1 MRRLLVALLA
11 LSALAGLV
19 TGVGA
24 QAPAAPRPQYLPFAE
39 FVNDDSASQ
48 ISAKQAYNEVVE
60 KYNKAL
66 YDYHVTL
73 GQHDQLVDAGN
84 RATTPAEREKAR
96 ADAAPLRGQ
105 ARDPA
110 QGRHQPGRR
119 GGPGAAEGQPGRGDP
134 HALTGAP
141 AHAPPHRQIR
151 AETGPFPVS

>member
-1 MRRLLVALLA
+1 MKRLLVALLA

-24 QAPAAPRPQYLPFAE
+24 QEAAAPRPQYLPFVE
-39 FVNDDSASQ
+39 FGNDDSASQ

-96 ADAAPLRGQ
+96 ADAAPFRAKLETLRKDVTSLAGAVDQ
-105 ARDPA
+105 ARRKA
-110 QGRHQPGRR
+110 SQAGVT
-119 GGPGAAEGQPGRGDP
+119 
-134 HALTGAP
+134 LT
-141 AHAPPHRQIR
+141 R
-151 AETGPFPVS
+151 